1 MTGKFQFNR
10 NEIAGSL
17 GDLGT
22 ILPIAIG
29 MILVNGLSSTGL
41 FFSVGLFYILTGIYF
56 GITVPVQPMK
66 VIGAYSIA
74 TMMTADQVLASGLLM
89 AILLMVIGL
98 TGTMDI
104 IGRNTPKSVIRGV
117 QLSTGSLLMAQGV
130 KLMIGN
136 SNIQDLYGM
145 AEPYLKLQRVGAV
158 PVGIII
164 GIIGIVITFYFIE
177 NRKVPAAIVVVLT
190 GLIIGIVLSDFKFL
204 SKMQI
209 GLYFPHW
216 MPFGFPL
223 KIDFTFAIFAL
234 VLPQIPMTF
243 GNAVIANADLS
254 NTYFGDASNKMTY
267 KSLCISMGIG
277 NLISFLFGGM
287 PLCHGAGGLSAH
299 YRFGARTAGSNL
311 FIGFLF
317 IGLVLL
323 LGNSIITFF
332 GLIPLSTL
340 GVLLFFAGSQ
350 LSMTLLDVSKRMD
363 LFVVVSMLSITLASN
378 LAYAFGVGLAMAY
391 LLKFKRFNI

>member
-1 MTGKFQFNR
+1 MTRKFQFNR

-41 FFSVGLFYILTGIYF
+41 FFSVGLFYIFTGLYF

-66 VIGAYSIA
+66 VIGAYAIA
-74 TMMTADQVLASGLLM
+74 TMMTADQILASGLLM
-89 AILLMVIGL
+89 AILLFVIGL

-104 IGRNTPKSVIRGV
+104 IGKNTPKSVIRGV
-117 QLSTGSLLMAQGV
+117 QLSTGCLLMAQGV

-136 SNIQDLYGM
+136 SNIQDLYGL
-145 AEPYLKLQRVGAV
+145 AEPHLKLQSVGAV
-158 PVGIII
+158 PIGVII
-164 GIIGIVITFYFIE
+164 GILGIIITFYFLD
-177 NRKVPAAIVVVLT
+177 NKKVPAAIVIVVT
-190 GLIIGIVLSDFKFL
+190 GLMIGFILGDLKSLPKINFSIHL
-204 SKMQI
+204 
-209 GLYFPHW
+209 PEW
-216 MPFGFPL
+216 MPFGVPVKF
-223 KIDFTFAIFAL
+223 DFMFAIFAL
-234 VLPQIPMTF
+234 VLPQIPMTL

-254 NTYFGDASNKMTY
+254 NTYFGNASSKMTY
-267 KSLCISMGIG
+267 KSLCISMGFG
-277 NLISFLFGGM
+277 NLISFFLGGM

-311 FIGFLF
+311 FIGFVF
-317 IGLVLL
+317 IALVLI
-323 LGNSIITFF
+323 LGNNIVQFF
-332 GLIPLSTL
+332 SLIPLSIL

-350 LSMTLLDVSKRMD
+350 LSMTLLDVSKRKD
-363 LFVVVSMLSITLASN
+363 LFVVVSMLGITLASN
-378 LAYAFGVGLAMAY
+378 LAYAFGAGLLMAY